1 MGGNHHLQM
10 VGLFLGYH
18 IHCWTLRGPLG
29 LRAGPMAAKAEA
41 RWQQRCRHHGTAW
54 VASESF
60 LLLWNTFSISVESIA
75 SGGKGVNQVLALSR
89 TCRVSPMKSN
99 CCGLP
104 NSSPCLEEDTCT
116 ILYLYGDDQNIK
128 VWVCESWFGFVRVYL
143 GIPHQFQV
151 HSLSWMCFLQCPN
164 KHLVWCLSVI
174 KRDIPRGVVQISGVK
189 HIRRSEGR
197 IPHAMPNTWHSLCT
211 FWWNTEPINQIE
223 SCRE

>member
-10 VGLFLGYH
+10 VGL
-18 IHCWTLRGPLG
+18 LG
-29 LRAGPMAAKAEA
+29 LPYSLLNTERSTWLACRPNGSQSWSKVATKVPASWDRLGGIREFPTALKHFLNIGWIDCV
-41 RWQQRCRHHGTAW
+41 RRQRRQPGFGT
-54 VASESF
+54 
-60 LLLWNTFSISVESIA
+60 
-75 SGGKGVNQVLALSR
+75 QPDLS
-89 TCRVSPMKSN
+89 CEPHEIN
-99 CCGLP
+99 CCGLH